1 MITVDNDTANL
12 IAALEADN
20 HEPGNEG
27 VHDEYIT
34 WLKSMGTM
42 SNMADNHDR
51 VQAGIRWIDGATG
64 ESTFQV
70 AEAEINPDGTVDFT
84 L

>member
-1 MITVDNDTANL
+1 MDKDTANL
-12 IAALEADN
+12 IAALESDN

-27 VHDEYIT
+27 VHDEYIN

-51 VQAGIRWIDGATG
+51 AQAGIRWIDGDTG
-64 ESTFQV
+64 EVTFQV
-70 AEAEINPDGTVDFT
+70 AEVEIDPDGNVNLNT
-84 L
+84 